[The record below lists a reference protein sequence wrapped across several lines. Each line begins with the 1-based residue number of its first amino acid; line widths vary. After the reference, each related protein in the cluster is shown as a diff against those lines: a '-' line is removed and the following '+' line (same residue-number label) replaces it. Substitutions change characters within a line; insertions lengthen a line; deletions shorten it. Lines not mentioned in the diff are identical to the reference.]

1 MPLTS
6 SRPPGVRSELSYLDP
21 RSPPGRLFIARGA
34 SLSTDRTENHAVT
47 IRNGRAVQDPFELDV
62 HGFEIMD
69 HSSAVTDFTDPAR
82 LASGYVPEACRL
94 VQEKLGADQVL
105 SRGWEVRRAVAPAE
119 HGAQPPAA
127 GVHVDYAPE
136 HVPGMVARA
145 YARHFPDGPGF
156 RRAIVTSTW
165 RVFSPPP
172 QDWPVAL
179 CDFRTLA
186 PEDGAPTT
194 AYFVDTLPEDPSGPV
209 EHPKPAGI
217 SWKVRHN
224 PAHEWWYFPDMTRDE
239 VLLIKLGDTD
249 RTVAWAAPHAAFH
262 DPTAH
267 DAAPRHSI
275 EVRTFAYFHD
285 AVPRP
290 SGPPE

>member
-6 SRPPGVRSELSYLDP
+6 SPVPGLRTELNYLDP
-21 RSPPGRLFIARGA
+21 RSTLGRLFIAPGA
-34 SLSTDRTENHAVT
+34 SISTERTEKHAVT
-47 IRNGRAVQDPFELDV
+47 IRDGRAVQDSFELDV
-62 HGFEIMD
+62 HGFQITD
-69 HSSAVTDFTDPAR
+69 HSSAVTDFTDPAV
-82 LASGYVPEACRL
+82 LESVYVPEVCRF

-105 SRGWEVRRAVAPAE
+105 SRGWEVRRSVAPAE

-127 GVHVDYAPE
+127 GVHIDYAPD

-156 RRAIVTSTW
+156 RRAVVTSTW

-172 QDWPVAL
+172 QDWPLAL

-186 PEDGAPTT
+186 SEDGAPTT
-194 AYFVDTLPEDPSGPV
+194 AYFVDTLPEDPFGPV
-209 EHPKPAGI
+209 EHLRPAGN

-249 RTVAWAAPHAAFH
+249 RTVAWAAPHAAFP
-262 DPTAH
+262 DPTVH
-267 DAAPRHSI
+267 GAAPRHSI
-275 EVRTFAYFHD
+275 EFRTFAYF
-285 AVPRP
+285 R
-290 SGPPE
+290 